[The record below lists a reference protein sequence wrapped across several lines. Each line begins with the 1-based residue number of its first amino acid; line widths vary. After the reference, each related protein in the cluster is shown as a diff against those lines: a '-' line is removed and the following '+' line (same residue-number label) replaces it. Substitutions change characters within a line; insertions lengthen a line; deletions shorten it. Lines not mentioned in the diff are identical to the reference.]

1 MATQEEVKR
10 QISSLNGAERLLGR
24 KEIKELPSILWDDE
38 QVEHLVQGYYNQSN
52 GLLVATNKRLIFV
65 DKGWLVGLRVEDFP
79 YNKISSMQYK
89 TGFFTGEIT
98 VYTSGNKAEIQNV
111 EKEQV
116 RDFCESVRARIS
128 GPALSRP
135 ASPVPGDS
143 DILAKLE
150 RLALLKSTG
159 VLDEEEFAQQKQAIL
174 GSSPVTPVPV
184 QETEPPTHDIQDWFD
199 ACCRPSSEVETGTTA
214 LWQSYKSWC
223 RTEGVDPVEM
233 VKFFDW
239 IYRRGERHH
248 KSFWS
253 GSVYRVEILKTIMPE
268 PRLRNVDSENHL
280 EQPIEDFITQDS
292 EVLNRGENSTLV
304 RKKTYGSGTTHLVV
318 FLLTAWWTF
327 GIGNLL
333 YAIIAHSRAEKV
345 LVRIRE

>member
-1 MATQEEVKR
+1 MPTQEEVKR
-10 QISSLNGAERLLGR
+10 QISSLNGFERLLGR
-24 KEIKELPSILWDDE
+24 KEIKELPTILWDDE
-38 QVEHLVQGYYNQSN
+38 RVEHLVQGLYDKGN

-65 DKGWLVGLRVEDFP
+65 DKGRLYGLRVEDFP
-79 YNKISSMQYK
+79 YDKISSIQYK
-89 TGFFTGEIT
+89 TGFMTGEIT

-111 EKEQV
+111 EKGQV
-116 RDFCESVRARIS
+116 RVFCESVRARIS

-135 ASPVPGDS
+135 ASSPVHGDS
-143 DILAKLE
+143 DIIAKLE

-184 QETEPPTHDIQDWFD
+184 RSTEPVPIPPTHDIQDWFD
-199 ACCRPSSEVETGTTA
+199 ACCRPSSVVETGSTA
-214 LWQSYKSWC
+214 LWQSYKNWC
-223 RTEGVDPVEM
+223 RTEGVDPVKM
-233 VKFFDW
+233 KKFFDW
-239 IYRRGERHH
+239 IYEQVEKHH
-248 KSFWS
+248 KSVWS
-253 GSVYRVEILKTIMPE
+253 GHVYHVEILKTLMPE

-280 EQPIEDFITQDS
+280 EQPID
-292 EVLNRGENSTLV
+292 STLV
-304 RKKTYGSGTTHLVV
+304 RKKTYGSGTTHLLV
-318 FLLTAWWTF
+318 FFLTAWWTF